1 MNVKD
6 DSTPVF
12 HSNSSGSAVVKSL
25 KKGDEVKSGGLQIID
40 SNGTWTLIQ
49 KSGRSGFVPSEMLE
63 RKSPTKQAQ
72 Q

>member
-1 MNVKD
+1 MQVKD

-12 HSNSSGSAVVKSL
+12 HSNSADSALVKSL
-25 KKGDEVKSGGLQIID
+25 KKGDEVRSGGLQIID
-40 SNGTWTLIQ
+40 SQGSWTLIQ

-63 RKSPTKQAQ
+63 RKSPTEQAQ